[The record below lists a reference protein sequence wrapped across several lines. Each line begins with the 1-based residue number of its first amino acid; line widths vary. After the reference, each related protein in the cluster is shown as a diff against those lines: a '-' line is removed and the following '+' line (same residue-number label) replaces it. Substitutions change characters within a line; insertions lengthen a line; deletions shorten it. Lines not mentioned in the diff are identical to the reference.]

1 MNGAEKDRIED
12 EGTETCGPPDRF
24 TGAVSISSEDGAPI
38 QLATRG
44 REVVLTVPAIADRDY
59 VLSEEE
65 AWCLARQLDLAC
77 RRLRRE
83 AGRDAPSYTYNRGG

>member
-1 MNGAEKDRIED
+1 MNAEKDRIED
-12 EGTETCGPPDRF
+12 EGTETVDDGAPQRTATSTDRF
-24 TGAVSISSEDGAPI
+24 TGAVSIGSEDGAPI

-44 REVVLTVPAIADRDY
+44 SQVVLTVPAIAGRDY

-77 RRLRRE
+77 RRVKR
-83 AGRDAPSYTYNRGG
+83 AA